1 LPSFSLRLEEKQ
13 QDLVLHLPDPS
24 PIVQGDSERIVQ
36 ILSNLLSNAHK
47 YTPQGG
53 HIELAVE
60 TTGTM
65 ARISVIDSGIGLSV
79 EEQAQLFTRFY
90 RAQNATTQTVNGTG
104 LGLTIARSLVEM
116 HGGEITVTSK
126 PGQGSTF
133 SFTLPLVQQRAA
145 PISAPAG
152 HRGKRIL
159 VVDDEPDITNLLL
172 HALEGAGYD
181 VSVAATGMKAF
192 ELATTTRPD
201 VIILDLLL
209 PDLEGITLLEWLK
222 NNILTANVP
231 VIILSTSD
239 EDGQER
245 ELGAVDYLSKPIKP
259 ETLLQ
264 RITNI
269 LAHQPYPEP
278 SAP

>member
-1 LPSFSLRLEEKQ
+1 
-13 QDLVLHLPDPS
+13 
-24 PIVQGDSERIVQ
+24 
-36 ILSNLLSNAHK
+36 
-47 YTPQGG
+47 
-53 HIELAVE
+53 
-60 TTGTM
+60 
-65 ARISVIDSGIGLSV
+65 
-79 EEQAQLFTRFY
+79 
-90 RAQNATTQTVNGTG
+90 ATTQTVNGTG

-116 HGGEITVTSK
+116 HGGEITVTSAT
-126 PGQGSTF
+126 GQGATF

-145 PISAPAG
+145 PLPAHAG
-152 HRGKRIL
+152 RLGKRIL
-159 VVDDEPDITNLLL
+159 VVDDEPDITNLLQ

-181 VSVAATGMKAF
+181 VGVAATGMKAF
-192 ELATTTRPD
+192 ELATTTQPD

-209 PDLEGITLLEWLK
+209 PDMEGLTVLEWLK
-222 NNILTANVP
+222 NNTLTANIP

-264 RITNI
+264 RIANI